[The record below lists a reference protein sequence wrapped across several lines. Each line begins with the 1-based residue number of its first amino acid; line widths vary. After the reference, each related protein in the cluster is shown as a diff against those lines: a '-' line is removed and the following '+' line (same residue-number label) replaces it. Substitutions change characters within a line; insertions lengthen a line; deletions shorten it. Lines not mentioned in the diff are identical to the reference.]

1 MSFSCTYTFA
11 CSVAAPLGV
20 QCLSAM
26 ARSSAG
32 QRPVVIQ
39 IGDHLSH
46 EWLGERDRAI
56 FVAEMIVE
64 NGKSQLLRARAFVG
78 PLEAPFGELLNF
90 VMLGQP
96 TAIDCDFKTVDVACS
111 LIGLHGSRRQIMI
124 TETQPVFLAWTLA
137 FHHGQTSAARA

>member
-1 MSFSCTYTFA
+1 MTVGSKISNRDCGGLMTERFLPIRDHVALLYLYLCLFRRRA
-11 CSVAAPLGV
+11 AWGSVPIRDGALH
-20 QCLSAM
+20 L
-26 ARSSAG
+26 RAG

-96 TAIDCDFKTVDVACS
+96 TAIHCDFKTVDVACS
-111 LIGLHGSRRQIMI
+111 LIGLH
-124 TETQPVFLAWTLA
+124 
-137 FHHGQTSAARA
+137 